1 MHSGM
6 TLNPSISDVPVV
18 KFLLL
23 MAIKNKILTL
33 PALLKKLPALRR
45 QGKIIAFTN
54 GCFDLMHIG
63 HVKYLEDSKRENRIL
78 IIGLNSD
85 KSISRIKGSSRP
97 IVVQKSRAAVLAAL
111 ESVDFIV
118 IFNEDTPYKTIA
130 AIKPDILI
138 KGADWKGKPVVGE
151 DLVKK
156 VEFIKYIK
164 GFSTTNIIEKIIKS
178 EKKS

>member
-1 MHSGM
+1 M
-6 TLNPSISDVPVV
+6 SI
-18 KFLLL
+18 
-23 MAIKNKILTL
+23 ANKIITL

-45 QGKIIAFTN
+45 KGKTIAFTN

-63 HVKYLEDSKRENRIL
+63 HVKYLEDASRNNRVL
-78 IIGLNSD
+78 IVGLNSD
-85 KSISRIKGSSRP
+85 LSVSRIKGPCRP
-97 IVVQKSRAAVLAAL
+97 MVVQKSRAAVLAAL
-111 ESVDFIV
+111 ESVDFVV

-138 KGADWKGKPVVGE
+138 KGADWKGKSVVGE

-156 VEFIKYIK
+156 VEFVKYIQ